1 MYSAFDLE
9 AFYDSWSFR
18 YMLNPVLVLESMVE
32 LVTEDGDVCSDLH
45 GPRAWGR
52 ASIVADGV
60 IVVLFSLRGGED
72 VGWGGRGGRGG

>member
-1 MYSAFDLE
+1 
-9 AFYDSWSFR
+9 
-18 YMLNPVLVLESMVE
+18 MLNPVLVLESMVE

-60 IVVLFSLRGGED
+60 IVVLFSLRG
-72 VGWGGRGGRGG
+72 